1 MCSFID
7 PEKTPTQE
15 RQRDGGRIL
24 DDPDEPFHF
33 IPVEKGFSFMRYL
46 ESIFGNEKFEK
57 FFKGNTTHIFNLRIF
72 IAHAF
77 NWLRLKRIF
86 NTFHTRQLQLKIGK
100 AFYILILILKKK
112 NWIKSIGIYGL
123 INQVLLQSR
132 ENMIRPYKMFAQR

>member
-15 RQRDGGRIL
+15 RQRAVGRIL

-46 ESIFGNEKFEK
+46 ESIFGNEKFEN
-57 FFKGNTTHIFNLRIF
+57 FFKGKTTHIFNPSIFNLHIF

-112 NWIKSIGIYGL
+112 NWTKSIGIYGL
-123 INQVLLQSR
+123 INQVLLQ
-132 ENMIRPYKMFAQR
+132 